1 MMSIFQIKISF
12 NRTWFLLRQ
21 RSCISLKKKDLTGA
35 PDLVIEVLSPG
46 TSQLDYGEK
55 KLVYEKY
62 GVSEYFIVDP
72 ETSSV
77 DYFYLKKGIY
87 EAKESVKDKIISNIL
102 DAEIAF

>member
-1 MMSIFQIKISF
+1 LHLIEEKG
-12 NRTWFLLRQ
+12 
-21 RSCISLKKKDLTGA
+21 LTGA